1 MTVTHYRQLIVW
13 QKAMDYAVSCYQ
25 ASDRFPKA
33 QTYRLCDQLQRAAVS
48 IPSNIAEGQGRAH
61 TEEFLYH
68 LSCANGSLF
77 ESETQI
83 LLAERLGYLPV
94 EIANEILALAGE
106 IGRIL
111 NGSVPLC
118 NENSMPGADSA
129 SSLTTNH

>member
-13 QKAMDYAVSCYQ
+13 QKAMDYTVSCYQ

-61 TEEFLYH
+61 TKEFLYH

-94 EIANEILALAGE
+94 EIAQEMLALAGE
-106 IGRIL
+106 IGRML
-111 NGSVPLC
+111 NGLRT
-118 NENSMPGADSA
+118 
-129 SSLTTNH
+129 SLQRKLDAGS